1 MTEKEFYIWAGDR
14 FRGLRESK
22 KITQFDLARDTGI
35 DQSLISKFENHGKK
49 ISTFR
54 MKQLL
59 KGIGCS
65 LADLEPESEPTPEKK
80 TPQASISP
88 FLSTIRLAS

>member
-1 MTEKEFYIWAGDR
+1 MNEKQFYVWAGDR
-14 FRGLRESK
+14 FRTLRESK
-22 KITQFDLARDTGI
+22 RITQFDLARDTGI

-59 KGIGCS
+59 EGIGCS
-65 LADLEPESEPTPEKK
+65 LSDLEPDEEYQPEKK
-80 TPQASISP
+80 TPSISLCRP
-88 FLSTIRLAS
+88 LMA

>member
-1 MTEKEFYIWAGDR
+1 MNEKDFYVWAGNR
-14 FRGLRESK
+14 FRELRESK
-22 KITQFDLARDTGI
+22 RMTQFDLSQSTGI

-59 KGIGCS
+59 KAIGCT
-65 LADLEPESEPTPEKK
+65 LADIEPEEEPTAQKK
-80 TPQASISP
+80 TLSP
-88 FLSTIRLAS
+88 LPSPYHRELMTA